1 MERIRRSAGAAACG
15 LIALGLAACGGGGGG
30 SSGGTITP
38 PTSPPPANPPPS
50 GNVAVSGKI
59 TFDRPTRTTSSA
71 LNFDVTERLP
81 VRGVTVE
88 VLRSSDLSVLA
99 TTVTD
104 GQGDYSATVPSGSLV
119 LRAKAQM
126 RRTGSASYDFEVRD
140 NTAGNAL
147 YAIDSQAVSPSS
159 SSVTVNVNAR
169 TGYSASTR
177 NLTGQRES
185 APFAILD
192 MIWRAKELV
201 QQAEP
206 GLALP
211 AVDVFWSTRNSNAL
225 PTACFGDPNPQT
237 GEIGTSFYIGGDV
250 SAARGPG
257 CATISRGIYVLGD
270 SSGDLGDDLDEF
282 DPSVIAHEFGHYYED
297 AFSRSDSMGGPHSLS
312 SRLDMTLA
320 FSEGWGNAFQGFVL
334 EEGFYRDAV
343 GTAGRSGFGFTLEA
357 DATRPFVESVGFYS
371 ESSVMDFLWDIYDSV
386 DDGGD
391 SVSLGFAPIHRVMRE
406 DMRGS
411 AALTTIYVMATGLAA
426 QSPASEAGIRQR
438 LSRETISGFGEFGDG
453 ESAVAED
460 AEAVPVY
467 RTVAFG
473 VPQTIVSTARFADPD
488 FPDLRGFNRLGA
500 RRYFRID
507 VSPAGRLN
515 VVAQGAVGTDPDFN
529 LLRNGIPFD
538 QSLCPAGEDCD
549 GENDSLS
556 DGREAASYPG
566 LAAGTYV
573 LEVYDCSNLGASCRD
588 TPGPGERSI
597 TVTVTRP

>member
-1 MERIRRSAGAAACG
+1 MERIRRAAGAAACG
-15 LIALGLAACGGGGGG
+15 LIALGLSACGGGGGG
-30 SSGGTITP
+30 SSGGAITP
-38 PTSPPPANPPPS
+38 PPTNPPPS
-50 GNVAVSGKI
+50 PPPSGDITVSGKV

-71 LNFDVTERLP
+71 LNFDATERLP
-81 VRGVTVE
+81 ARGVTVE
-88 VLRSSDLSVLA
+88 VLGSPDLSVLA

-104 GQGDYSATVPSGSLV
+104 GQGDYAATVPGGSIV
-119 LRAKAQM
+119 LRVKAQM
-126 RRTGSASYDFEVRD
+126 RRSGTGGYDFEVRD
-140 NTAGNAL
+140 NSAGNAL
-147 YAIDSQAVSPSS
+147 YAIDSQALSPGSS
-159 SSVTVNVNAR
+159 TVTINLNAR
-169 TGYSASTR
+169 TGYSATTR

-211 AVDVFWSTRNSNAL
+211 AVDVFWSTENSNAL
-225 PTACFGDPNPQT
+225 PTSCFGDPNPQT
-237 GEIGTSFYIGGDV
+237 GEIGTSFYIGGNL

-257 CATISRGIYVLGD
+257 CAEISRGIYVLGD
-270 SSGDLGDDLDEF
+270 SSGDLNDDLDEF

-334 EEGFYRDAV
+334 DEGFYRDAV

-371 ESSVMDFLWDIYDSV
+371 EASVMDFLWDVYDSV

-391 SVSLGFAPIHRVMRE
+391 GVSLGFGPIHRVMRE
-406 DMRGS
+406 DMRDS

-426 QSPASEAGIRQR
+426 RSPASEAGIRQR
-438 LSRETISGFGEFGDG
+438 LSREQISGFGEFAAG
-453 ESAVAED
+453 ESPVAED
-460 AEAVPVY
+460 TGAVPVY
-467 RTVAFG
+467 RTISLG
-473 VPQTIVSTARFADPD
+473 VPQTVVSTAKFADPD

-507 VSPAGRLN
+507 LMGGGGLHI
-515 VVAQGAVGTDPDFN
+515 VAQGDPGTDPDFV
-529 LLRNGIPFD
+529 LRREGAD
-538 QSLCPAGEDCD
+538 LCT
-549 GENDSLS
+549 DSS
-556 DGREAASYPG
+556 ATCFGQKDSVADGREVATFAG
-566 LAAGTYV
+566 LSAGTYV
-573 LEVYDCSNLGASCRD
+573 LEVYDCSNVGTFCRE
-588 TPGPGERSI
+588 TPGPADRSI

>member
-59 TFDRPTRTTSSA
+59 SFDRPTRTTSSA
-71 LNFDVTERLP
+71 LDFDVTERLP
-81 VRGVTVE
+81 ARGVTVE
-88 VLRSSDLSVLA
+88 LLRSSDLSVLA

-159 SSVTVNVNAR
+159 SSVTVNLNAR

-312 SRLDMTLA
+312 SQLDMTLA

-334 EEGFYRDAV
+334 DEGFYRDAV

-371 ESSVMDFLWDIYDSV
+371 EASVMDFLWDVYDSAN
-386 DDGGD
+386 DGGD

-426 QSPASEAGIRQR
+426 QSPGSEAGIRQR
-438 LSRETISGFGEFGDG
+438 LSREAISGFGEFGAG
-453 ESAVAED
+453 ESAVIGD
-460 AEAVPVY
+460 PGAVPVY
-467 RTVAFG
+467 RIVSFG
-473 VPQTIVSTARFADPD
+473 VPQTIVSTADFGDPD
-488 FPDLRGFNRLGA
+488 FPDLRGYNRLGA

-507 VSPAGRLN
+507 LQSAGALT
-515 VVAQGAVGTDPDFN
+515 VVAEGAAGTDPDFV
-529 LLRNGIPFD
+529 LHRQGRN
-538 QSLCPAGEDCD
+538 QCQAAGSACD
-549 GENDSLS
+549 GTDDSVA
-556 DGREAASYPG
+556 DGREVATFTG
-566 LAAGTYV
+566 LSAGTYV
-573 LEVYDCSNLGASCRD
+573 LEVYDCSNVGTSCRE
-588 TPGPGERSI
+588 TPGPADRTI